1 MRMLLIKF
9 LLRRIVGKQMIKV
22 VIMRMLRMTL
32 RLRRRVEQQ
41 MTIMV
46 IMRMI
51 FYVSVEE

>member
-1 MRMLLIKF
+1 
-9 LLRRIVGKQMIKV
+9 MIKV